1 MIIDNPI
8 DEQTYP
14 QQINGVAMS
23 SAHIANN
30 LSELIGDTDL
40 VRINSLS
47 EISGCEILIKC
58 EHQNPGG
65 SIKDR
70 AALQLVM
77 DAIEAGKLKPGMTI
91 VEGTAGNTG
100 IGLALVAKSLGYKM
114 LVVMPKGQAQEKE
127 RMISLYNAELLLVD
141 PCPFANPE
149 HFYHTAKRIGV
160 ENEDYWWAD
169 QFENLSNY
177 RAHYLNTG
185 PEIWQQTQGNIDALV
200 SVVGTGGTIA
210 GNSHYLS
217 EQKPN
222 LETWLVDP
230 NGSGIYSFLRNGH
243 YQSTGSSFT
252 EGIGIM
258 RTVENFRQAKIN
270 RAITLPDQ
278 DLVTISRLVAEHDG
292 ILLGSSSSLNVA
304 GALYAAARMGKG
316 KTIVTFSC
324 DLAER
329 SYSKLHNEAFLK
341 EKEIQL
347 NKENLSQLWARYQAE
362 DGSMVVNV

>member
-1 MIIDNPI
+1 MPK
-8 DEQTYP
+8 T
-14 QQINGVAMS
+14 S
-23 SAHIANN
+23 IANSV
-30 LSELIGDTDL
+30 SELIGDTDL

-47 EISGCEILIKC
+47 DISGCEILLKC

-70 AALQLVM
+70 AALQLVQ
-77 DAIEAGKLKPGMTI
+77 DAIEEGKLKPGMTI

-100 IGLALVAKSLGYKM
+100 IGLALVAKALGYKM

-127 RMISLYNAELLLVD
+127 RMIALHGAELLLVD
-141 PCPFANPE
+141 PCPFANPA
-149 HFYHTAKRIGV
+149 HFYHTAKRIGA
-160 ENEDYWWAD
+160 ENKDHWWAD

-185 PEIWQQTQGNIDALV
+185 PEIWSQTQGKIDALV
-200 SVVGTGGTIA
+200 SVVGTGGSIA

-217 EQKPN
+217 EKQPN
-222 LETWLVDP
+222 LKTWIVDP
-230 NGSGIYSFLRNGH
+230 DGSGIYAYLKSGQ
-243 YQSTGSSFT
+243 YQSSGSSFT

-258 RTVENFRQAKIN
+258 REVENFRQAKIN
-270 RAITLPDQ
+270 HAITLPDQ

-316 KTIVTFSC
+316 NTIVTFSC

-329 SYSKLHNEAFLK
+329 SYSKLYNPEFLK
-341 EKEIQL
+341 EKGIDL
-347 NKENLSQLWARYQAE
+347 NKENLAEIWARYQA
-362 DGSMVVNV
+362 DGDQKVVNV

>member
-1 MIIDNPI
+1 
-8 DEQTYP
+8 
-14 QQINGVAMS
+14 MS
-23 SAHIANN
+23 IASIANN
-30 LSELIGDTDL
+30 VSELIGDTDL

-47 EISGCEILIKC
+47 EISGCNILLKC
-58 EHQNPGG
+58 EQQNPGG

-70 AALQLVM
+70 AALQLVT

-114 LVVMPKGQAQEKE
+114 LVVMPKGQAKEKE
-127 RMISLYNAELLLVD
+127 RMISLYGAELLLVD
-141 PCPFANPE
+141 PCPFANLE
-149 HFYHTAKRIGV
+149 HFYHTAKRIG
-160 ENEDYWWAD
+160 EEHEDYWWAD

-185 PEIWQQTQGNIDALV
+185 PEIWRQTEGNIDALV

-217 EQKPN
+217 QQQPN
-222 LETWLVDP
+222 LKTWLVDP
-230 NGSGIYSFLRNGH
+230 DGSGIHSFLKNGE
-243 YQSTGSSFT
+243 YRSTGSSFT

-270 RAITLPDQ
+270 HAITLPDQ

-292 ILLGSSSSLNVA
+292 IVLGSSSSLNVA
-304 GALYAAARMGKG
+304 GALYTAARMGKG

-324 DLAER
+324 DLADR
-329 SYSKLHNEAFLK
+329 SYSKLYNEEFLK
-341 EKEIQL
+341 ERGIKLNTETLKEI
-347 NKENLSQLWARYQAE
+347 WTRYQA
-362 DGSMVVNV
+362 DDDSMVADVS

>member
-1 MIIDNPI
+1 
-8 DEQTYP
+8 
-14 QQINGVAMS
+14 MS
-23 SAHIANN
+23 IASIANN
-30 LSELIGDTDL
+30 VSELIGDTDL

-47 EISGCEILIKC
+47 EISGCNILLKC
-58 EHQNPGG
+58 EQQNPGG

-70 AALQLVM
+70 AALQLVT
-77 DAIEAGKLKPGMTI
+77 DAIDAGKLKPGMTI

-114 LVVMPKGQAQEKE
+114 LVVMPKGQAKEKE
-127 RMISLYNAELLLVD
+127 RMISLYGAELLLVD

-149 HFYHTAKRIGV
+149 HFYHTAKRIG
-160 ENEDYWWAD
+160 EEHEDYWWAD

-185 PEIWQQTQGNIDALV
+185 PEIWRQTEGNIDALV

-217 EQKPN
+217 QQQPN
-222 LETWLVDP
+222 LKTWLVDP
-230 NGSGIYSFLRNGH
+230 DGSGIHSFLKHGE

-258 RTVENFRQAKIN
+258 RTVDNFRQAKIN
-270 RAITLPDQ
+270 HAITLPDQ

-292 ILLGSSSSLNVA
+292 IVLGSSSSLNVA
-304 GALYAAARMGKG
+304 GALYTAARMGKG

-324 DLAER
+324 DLADR
-329 SYSKLHNEAFLK
+329 SYSKLYNEDFLK
-341 EKEIQL
+341 ERGISLNTETLEEI
-347 NKENLSQLWARYQAE
+347 WARYQA
-362 DGSMVVNV
+362 DDDSRVVDVS

>member
-1 MIIDNPI
+1 
-8 DEQTYP
+8 
-14 QQINGVAMS
+14 MS
-23 SAHIANN
+23 IAPIANN
-30 LSELIGDTDL
+30 VTELIGHTDL

-47 EISGCEILIKC
+47 EISGCDILLKC

-70 AALQLVM
+70 AALQLVK
-77 DAIEAGKLKPGMTI
+77 DAIEAGKLRPGMTI

-100 IGLALVAKSLGYKM
+100 IGLALVANSLGYKM

-127 RMISLYNAELLLVD
+127 RMISLYGAELLLVD
-141 PCPFANPE
+141 PCPFANPD
-149 HFYHTAKRIGV
+149 HFYHTAKRLGV
-160 ENEDYWWAD
+160 EHEDYWWAD

-177 RAHYLNTG
+177 RAHYLQTG
-185 PEIWQQTQGNIDALV
+185 PEIWQQTEGKIDALV
-200 SVVGTGGTIA
+200 TVAGTGGTIA

-217 EQKPN
+217 EQQPN
-222 LETWLVDP
+222 LKTWLVDP
-230 NGSGIYSFLRNGH
+230 DGSGIYSFLKNGS
-243 YQSTGSSFT
+243 YQSKGSSFT

-258 RTVENFRQAKIN
+258 RMVENFRQAKVN
-270 RAITLPDQ
+270 HAITLPDQ
-278 DLVTISRLVAEHDG
+278 DLVTISRLVAERDG

-304 GALYAAARMGKG
+304 GALYAAARMGEG

-329 SYSKLHNEAFLK
+329 SYSKLYNEEFLK
-341 EKEIQL
+341 EKGIEL
-347 NKENLSQLWARYQAE
+347 NKENLPELWARYQAD

>member
-1 MIIDNPI
+1 
-8 DEQTYP
+8 
-14 QQINGVAMS
+14 MS
-23 SAHIANN
+23 IASIANN
-30 LSELIGDTDL
+30 VSELIGDTDL

-47 EISGCEILIKC
+47 EISGCNILLKC
-58 EHQNPGG
+58 EQQNPGG

-70 AALQLVM
+70 AALQLVT

-114 LVVMPKGQAQEKE
+114 LVVMPKGQAKEKE
-127 RMISLYNAELLLVD
+127 RMISLYGAELLLVD

-149 HFYHTAKRIGV
+149 HFYHTAKRIG
-160 ENEDYWWAD
+160 EEHEDYWWAD

-185 PEIWQQTQGNIDALV
+185 PEIWRQTEGNIDALV

-217 EQKPN
+217 QQQPN
-222 LETWLVDP
+222 LKTWLVDP
-230 NGSGIYSFLRNGH
+230 DGSGIHSFLKNGE
-243 YQSTGSSFT
+243 YRSKGSSFT

-270 RAITLPDQ
+270 HAITLPDQ

-292 ILLGSSSSLNVA
+292 IVLGSSSSLNVA
-304 GALYAAARMGKG
+304 GALYTAARMGKG

-324 DLAER
+324 DLADR
-329 SYSKLHNEAFLK
+329 SYSKLYNEEFLK
-341 EKEIQL
+341 ERGIKLNTETLKEI
-347 NKENLSQLWARYQAE
+347 WTRYQA
-362 DGSMVVNV
+362 DDDSMVADVS

>member
-1 MIIDNPI
+1 MSIDR
-8 DEQTYP
+8 
-14 QQINGVAMS
+14 
-23 SAHIANN
+23 IANN
-30 LSELIGDTDL
+30 VSELIGDTDL
-40 VRINSLS
+40 VRINCLS
-47 EISGCEILIKC
+47 DISGCDILLKC

-70 AALQLVM
+70 AALQLVT
-77 DAIEAGKLKPGMTI
+77 DATEAGKLKPGMTI

-100 IGLALVAKSLGYKM
+100 IGLALVAKSFGYKM
-114 LVVMPKGQAQEKE
+114 LVVMPKGQAIEKE
-127 RMISLYNAELLLVD
+127 RMISLYDAELLLVD
-141 PCPFANPE
+141 PCPFANPK

-160 ENEDYWWAD
+160 EQDNYWWAD

-177 RAHYLNTG
+177 RAHYLHTG

-217 EQKPN
+217 EQQPN

-230 NGSGIYSFLRNGH
+230 NGSGIYSFLKNGH
-243 YQSTGSSFT
+243 YESMGSSFT

-270 RAITLPDQ
+270 HAITLPDQ

-304 GALYAAARMGKG
+304 GALYVAARMGKG
-316 KTIVTFSC
+316 NTIVTFSC

-329 SYSKLHNEAFLK
+329 SYSKLYNEEFIK
-341 EKEIQL
+341 EKGIEL
-347 NKENLSQLWARYQAE
+347 NKENLVEMWARYLAD
-362 DGSMVVNV
+362 DGNMVVTV

>member
-1 MIIDNPI
+1 MSN
-8 DEQTYP
+8 TL
-14 QQINGVAMS
+14 VANS
-23 SAHIANN
+23 V
-30 LSELIGDTDL
+30 SELIGDTDI

-47 EISGCEILIKC
+47 EISGCEILLKC

-70 AALQLVM
+70 AALQLVT
-77 DAIEAGKLKPGMTI
+77 DAIESGKLKPGMTI

-100 IGLALVAKSLGYKM
+100 IGLALVAKALGYKM

-127 RMISLYNAELLLVD
+127 RMIALHGADLLLVD
-141 PCPFANPE
+141 PCPFSNPK
-149 HFYHTAKRIGV
+149 HFYHTAKRIGA

-185 PEIWQQTQGNIDALV
+185 PEIWEQTQGKIDALV
-200 SVVGTGGTIA
+200 SVVGTGGSIA

-217 EQKPN
+217 EKNPN
-222 LETWLVDP
+222 LKTWAIDP
-230 NGSGIYSFLRNGH
+230 DGSGIYSYLKSGE
-243 YQSTGSSFT
+243 YKSSGSSFT

-258 RTVENFRQAKIN
+258 REVENFRQAKIN
-270 RAITLPDQ
+270 HAINLPDQ
-278 DLVTISRLVAEHDG
+278 DLVTISRLVAEKDG

-316 KTIVTFSC
+316 NTIVTFSC

-329 SYSKLHNEAFLK
+329 SYSKLYNLEFLK
-341 EKEIQL
+341 EKGIKL
-347 NKENLSQLWARYQAE
+347 DKETLPELWARYQA
-362 DGSMVVNV
+362 DGDEKVVNV

>member
-1 MIIDNPI
+1 
-8 DEQTYP
+8 
-14 QQINGVAMS
+14 MS
-23 SAHIANN
+23 IASIANN
-30 LSELIGDTDL
+30 ISELIGDTDL

-47 EISGCEILIKC
+47 EISGCNILLKC
-58 EHQNPGG
+58 EQQNPGG

-70 AALQLVM
+70 AALQLVT
-77 DAIEAGKLKPGMTI
+77 DAIDAGKLKPGMTI

-114 LVVMPKGQAQEKE
+114 LVVMPKGQAKEKE
-127 RMISLYNAELLLVD
+127 RMISLYGAELLLVD

-149 HFYHTAKRIGV
+149 HFYHTAKRIG
-160 ENEDYWWAD
+160 EEHEDYWWAD

-185 PEIWQQTQGNIDALV
+185 PEIWRQTEGNIDALV

-217 EQKPN
+217 QQQPN
-222 LETWLVDP
+222 LKTWLVDP
-230 NGSGIYSFLRNGH
+230 DGSGIHSFLQNGE

-258 RTVENFRQAKIN
+258 RTVDNFRQAKIN
-270 RAITLPDQ
+270 HAITLPDQ

-292 ILLGSSSSLNVA
+292 IVLGSSSSLNVA
-304 GALYAAARMGKG
+304 GALYTAARMGKG

-324 DLAER
+324 DLADR
-329 SYSKLHNEAFLK
+329 SYSKLYNEDFLK
-341 EKEIQL
+341 ERGISLNTETLEEI
-347 NKENLSQLWARYQAE
+347 WARYQT
-362 DGSMVVNV
+362 DDDSRVVDVS

>member
-1 MIIDNPI
+1 
-8 DEQTYP
+8 
-14 QQINGVAMS
+14 MS
-23 SAHIANN
+23 FAPVANN
-30 LSELIGDTDL
+30 VSELIGHTDL

-47 EISGCEILIKC
+47 EISGCDILLKC

-70 AALQLVM
+70 AALQLVK
-77 DAIEAGKLKPGMTI
+77 DAIDSGELKPGMTI

-100 IGLALVAKSLGYKM
+100 IGLALVAKSMGYKM

-127 RMISLYNAELLLVD
+127 RMVALHGAELLLVD
-141 PCPFANPE
+141 PCPFSNPE
-149 HFYHTAKRIGV
+149 HFYHTAKRIGA
-160 ENEDYWWAD
+160 EREDYWWAN

-177 RAHYLNTG
+177 RAHYLHTG
-185 PEIWQQTQGNIDALV
+185 PEIWQQTEGKIDALV
-200 SVVGTGGTIA
+200 TVAGTGGTIA

-217 EQKPN
+217 QQKPSCK
-222 LETWLVDP
+222 TWLVDP
-230 NGSGIYSFLRNGH
+230 DGSGIYSFLKSGQH
-243 YQSTGSSFT
+243 LSSGSSFT

-258 RTVENFRQAKIN
+258 REVENFRQAKIN
-270 RAITLPDQ
+270 HAITLPDQ
-278 DLVTISRLVAEHDG
+278 DLVTISRLVSEHDG
-292 ILLGSSSSLNVA
+292 ILLGSSSALNVA

-329 SYSKLHNEAFLK
+329 SYSKLYNEEFLQA
-341 EKEIQL
+341 KEIEL
-347 NKENLSQLWARYQAE
+347 NKETLAEIWSRYQSE